1 MMIGFLLIRMI
12 SVSGSL
18 PFDHRIT
25 AVQIIFWTVF
35 LYENSASLVRQKT
48 SEIGRDRRERAG
60 TEMPRGLAE
69 AYLVLARSRSF
80 FVRDRLSISENA
92 GFCERHLFYGR
103 SSAPS
108 SKSLGRRRGSGW

>member
-1 MMIGFLLIRMI
+1 MIGFLLNRMI

-25 AVQIIFWTVF
+25 AVQIIFWTVL

-80 FVRDRLSISENA
+80 SLV
-92 GFCERHLFYGR
+92 FCAR
-103 SSAPS
+103 
-108 SKSLGRRRGSGW
+108 